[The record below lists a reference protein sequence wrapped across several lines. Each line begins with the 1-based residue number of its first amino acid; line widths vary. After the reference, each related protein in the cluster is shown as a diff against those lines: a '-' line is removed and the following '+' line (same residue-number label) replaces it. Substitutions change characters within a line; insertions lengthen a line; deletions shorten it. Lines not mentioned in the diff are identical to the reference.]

1 MDFETLFRRFE
12 EAIVEKN
19 QKKIDIL
26 CNLYLASSLT
36 TPSIQ
41 TQYEKIEYLVNRVKE
56 YSELSKVSITM
67 VKISLLGKML

>member
-1 MDFETLFRRFE
+1 MNFETIIQRFE

-26 CNLYLASSLT
+26 CNLYLASSFT
-36 TPSIQ
+36 TPVIQ
-41 TQYEKIEYLVNRVKE
+41 TQYEKIENLVNRVKE
-56 YSELSKVSITM
+56 DNDLSKVSITM